1 MRRMI
6 EDYDN
11 GNGIIYEH
19 NNIHRPNQ
27 FIRKDDRKCFIYYEL
42 NKTTPISIYIDIW
55 NCVTTVP
62 LGSGRILMKDFF
74 EFMKKKSDGEIDDN
88 TVVSLTPMPDIIE
101 NSRISKEKRTLP
113 NLVAYYKSINF
124 DNEYIQGKDLYLS
137 GTIGNIIHG
146 ITNYRK
152 NGVAEGIKKTKRHSK
167 NSLRKRKLKKSK
179 KRRHTKRRQ

>member
-1 MRRMI
+1 MI

-152 NGVAEGIKKTKRHSK
+152 NGVAEGIRKSRRHRK
-167 NSLRKRKLKKSK
+167 NSLRKRKLKKTK
-179 KRRHTKRRQ
+179 KRRHTKRR

>member
-1 MRRMI
+1 M
-6 EDYDN
+6 
-11 GNGIIYEH
+11 
-19 NNIHRPNQ
+19 
-27 FIRKDDRKCFIYYEL
+27 
-42 NKTTPISIYIDIW
+42 PISIYIDIW

-88 TVVSLTPMPDIIE
+88 TIVSLTPMPDIIE
-101 NSRISKEKRTLP
+101 NSRISKEKRTLS

-137 GTIGNIIHG
+137 GKIGNIIHG

-152 NGVAEGIKKTKRHSK
+152 NGTAGGIRKTKRHKK
-167 NSLRKRKLKKSK
+167 NSLRKRKSKKYK
-179 KRRHTKRRQ
+179 KRRHTKRR

>member
-1 MRRMI
+1 MRRMM
-6 EDYDN
+6 ENYDN
-11 GNGIIYEH
+11 GNGIIYHH

-27 FIRKDDRKCFIYYEL
+27 FIRTDDPRCFIYYEL
-42 NKTTPISIYIDIW
+42 NDTTPISIYIDIW

-74 EFMKKKSDGEIDDN
+74 EFMKKKSDGKIDDN

-152 NGVAEGIKKTKRHSK
+152 NGTAEGIKKTKRHRK
-167 NSLRKRKLKKSK
+167 NSLRKRRSKKYK
-179 KRRHTKRRQ
+179 KRRHTKRR

>member
-1 MRRMI
+1 MI

-11 GNGIIYEH
+11 GNGIIYQH

-27 FIRKDDRKCFIYYEL
+27 FIRKDDPRCFIYYEL
-42 NKTTPISIYIDIW
+42 NDTTPISIYVDIW

-113 NLVAYYKSINF
+113 NLIAYYKSINF
-124 DNEYIQGKDLYLS
+124 DNEYVKGKDLYLS
-137 GTIGNIIHG
+137 GTIGNIIDG
-146 ITNYRK
+146 INNYRK
-152 NGVAEGIKKTKRHSK
+152 NGVAGGIRKTKRKKSTFK
-167 NSLRKRKLKKSK
+167 KSYAKRKAKRRAKSK
-179 KRRHTKRRQ
+179 RYRK

>member
-1 MRRMI
+1 MI
-6 EDYDN
+6 ENYDN

-19 NNIHRPNQ
+19 NNIYRPNK
-27 FIRKDDRKCFIYYEL
+27 FIRKDDRKCFIYYKL
-42 NKTTPISIYIDIW
+42 NDTTPISIYIDIW
-55 NCVTTVP
+55 NCVTTMP

-137 GTIGNIIHG
+137 GTIGNIIDG

-152 NGVAEGIKKTKRHSK
+152 NGVAGGIRKSRRQRK
-167 NSLRKRKLKKSK
+167 NSLRKGKSNK
-179 KRRHTKRRQ
+179 YKRRRHTKRR

>member
-19 NNIHRPNQ
+19 NNIYRPNQ
-27 FIRKDDRKCFIYYEL
+27 FKRKDDPKCFIYYEL
-42 NKTTPISIYIDIW
+42 NDTTPISIYIDIW

-88 TVVSLTPMPDIIE
+88 TVVSLTPMPHIIE

-113 NLVAYYKSINF
+113 NLVAYYKNLNF
-124 DNEYIQGKDLYLS
+124 DNEYIQKKDLYLS

-152 NGVAEGIKKTKRHSK
+152 NEVAEGIRKSKRHRK
-167 NSLRKRKLKKSK
+167 KSLRKIRSKKSK
-179 KRRHTKRRQ
+179 KRRHTKRR

>member
-42 NKTTPISIYIDIW
+42 SKTTPVSIYIDIW
-55 NCVTTVP
+55 SCFTIVP

-88 TVVSLTPMPDIIE
+88 TIVSLTPMPDIIE
-101 NSRISKEKRTLP
+101 NSRISKEKRTLS

-146 ITNYRK
+146 ITDYRK
-152 NGVAEGIKKTKRHSK
+152 NGTAEGIRKTKRHKK
-167 NSLRKRKLKKSK
+167 NSLRKRKSK
-179 KRRHTKRRQ
+179 KYKKRCHTKRR